1 MAGRPIV
8 FLSDY
13 GLGDE
18 FVGVCHGVIARIS
31 PTSQVIDLSHAVPA
45 HDILRGAL
53 LLIQS
58 IRFMPADAVYLV
70 VVDPGVGT
78 DRRAVAVESSGG
90 PILVGPDN
98 GVLSLAWAALEG
110 TLRACEI
117 TSPRVLL
124 NPVAPTFHGRDV
136 FAPAA
141 AHLAAG
147 MPLEQLG
154 GPVDLSS
161 LARVGVPDPEIED
174 GRIRATILGID
185 RFGNVQLA
193 LRSTHLAGA
202 QMDNLGQLQVRT
214 ATRIAAARRVETF
227 AQVPEGHYGAL
238 VDSRGWLA
246 LVRRNESAAQALGVH
261 VGDRI
266 LVEAPSPFG

>member
-13 GLGDE
+13 GLDDE
-18 FVGVCHGVIARIS
+18 FVGICHGVMARIS
-31 PTSQVIDLSHAVPA
+31 PDSRIIDLSHAVPA

-78 DRRAVAVESSGG
+78 NRRPVAISATDG
-90 PILVGPDN
+90 PALVGPDN

-110 TLRACEI
+110 TLRAAEI

-136 FAPAA
+136 FGPAA
-141 AHLAAG
+141 AHLASG
-147 MPLEQLG
+147 MPLDGLG
-154 GPVDLSS
+154 PSVELSS
-161 LARVGVPDPEIED
+161 LARVGLPDPEIED
-174 GRIRATILGID
+174 GRIRATVLGID

-193 LRSTHLAGA
+193 LRTDHLAGA
-202 QMDNLGQLQVRT
+202 QLDGLGELQVRT
-214 ATRIAAARRVETF
+214 SSRIAAVRRVQTF
-227 AQVPEGHYGAL
+227 AEVPEGHYGAL

-246 LVRRNESAAQALGVH
+246 VVRRNESAAKALGLH
-261 VGDRI
+261 RGDPVF
-266 LVEAPSPFG
+266 VEAPSPFG